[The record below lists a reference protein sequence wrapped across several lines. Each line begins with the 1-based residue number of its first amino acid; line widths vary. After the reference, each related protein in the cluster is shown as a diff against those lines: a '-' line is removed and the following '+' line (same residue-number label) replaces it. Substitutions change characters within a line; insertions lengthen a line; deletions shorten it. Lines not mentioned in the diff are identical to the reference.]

1 MSSPQNPVGTTATA
15 TTEQAQSRSSDLRN
29 AVKVAAVGYAGS
41 VVSRLRRHAWPT
53 LRYLGQTEVHT
64 YAFSVAA
71 NAILSLFP
79 AIILVLTLAR
89 TVFHSQ
95 KMFDVILQIIREYMP
110 ANQDFI
116 VASMGAAGRRRLTWL
131 PILMLFVSSTG
142 IFLPLEVALNKV
154 WGIRKNRSYL
164 MNQLVA
170 LGLALACGLL
180 ALGSIAA
187 VTLLTGDIIT
197 RDHWFWRFVARFIID
212 LFGVPAS
219 IAVFFLIYWVLP
231 NGRVPA
237 RSVLPAAVI
246 SGVLFEV
253 LRHAYS
259 LAVPFFNFQESYG
272 PFYVSVTLIF
282 WAFLCGMLL
291 LGGAFLSAADHVQ
304 AHVEAEQ
311 KD

>member
-1 MSSPQNPVGTTATA
+1 MLSPQNPVDNTAPA
-15 TTEQAQSRSSDLRN
+15 APEQPQSRSADLRN
-29 AVKVAAVGYAGS
+29 AVRVAAIGYAGS

-53 LRYLGQTEVHT
+53 LKYLTQTEVHT

-79 AIILVLTLAR
+79 AIILALTLAR

-116 VASMGAAGRRRLTWL
+116 VASMGAAGRHRLTWL
-131 PILMLFVSSTG
+131 PILMLFVSCTG

-164 MNQLVA
+164 MNQLIA

-180 ALGSIAA
+180 ALGSIVA
-187 VTLLTGDIIT
+187 VTMLTGDFIT
-197 RDHWFWRFVARFIID
+197 RDHWFWRFVAHFIID
-212 LFGVPAS
+212 VFGIPVS
-219 IAVFFLIYWVLP
+219 IGVFFLIYWVLP
-231 NGRVPA
+231 NGKVPA
-237 RSVLPAAVI
+237 RSVLPAAI
-246 SGVLFEV
+246 IIGVLFELV
-253 LRHAYS
+253 RHAYS

-282 WAFLCGMLL
+282 WAFLSGMLL
-291 LGGAFLSAADHVQ
+291 LGGAFLSAVDHVQ

-311 KD
+311 ND